1 MAGEPNTSEEG
12 DHSVAESIII
22 HFRTAHR
29 TSFAA
34 ILDRLASRT
43 RTGGEAW
50 RYPAEEGCTLTIYPC
65 DDHLLTEYDPE
76 EIARVRGVLG
86 GLPSDSLDVELRRS
100 SGDRAVDD
108 TVALAVEL
116 LRLFDGVVDD
126 NYSELWTRDEIEA
139 GTAKGDGRFLDCY
152 RFHGTAG

>member
-50 RYPAEEGCTLTIYPC
+50 RYPAEEGFTLTIYPC

-76 EIARVRGVLG
+76 EIARVRGILG
-86 GLPSDSLDVELRRS
+86 DLRATRWTS
-100 SGDRAVDD
+100 SYVDP
-108 TVALAVEL
+108 AA
-116 LRLFDGVVDD
+116 
-126 NYSELWTRDEIEA
+126 IEP
-139 GTAKGDGRFLDCY
+139 
-152 RFHGTAG
+152 